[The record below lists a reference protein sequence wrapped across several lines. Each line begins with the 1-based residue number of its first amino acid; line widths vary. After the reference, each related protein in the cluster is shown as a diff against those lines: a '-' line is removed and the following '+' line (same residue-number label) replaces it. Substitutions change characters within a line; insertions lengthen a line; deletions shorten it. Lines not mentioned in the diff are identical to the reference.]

1 MDYIFPVTMGFT
13 VLILIGLG
21 VLVKHYKAYW
31 LISGYNTMSK
41 EKKKNV
47 DIEGLAKF
55 TGNMCF
61 AIGIVMILGTA
72 AISLS
77 QEILGTIIFTAFFPL
92 TVYMIIKA
100 QKYTRLVTVNPDGS
114 EMYNLSDDD
123 MTSHCCWKNDE
134 EILAYAHKKNGGD
147 GYYLMKDKTQE
158 HIKLWSDLLISD
170 GHPSYSPDGAYIITD
185 TYPDRQRVANIYC
198 IDAKNNE
205 INTIAK
211 VFAPF
216 KYDNDVRCDLHP
228 RWNHRGDKICF
239 DSVFEGNRQLY
250 IVHNVTLKN

>member
-100 QKYTRLVTVNPDGS
+100 QKYDGNNFNPDGTMKRKS
-114 EMYNLSDDD
+114 
-123 MTSHCCWKNDE
+123 K
-134 EILAYAHKKNGGD
+134 ILIWG
-147 GYYLMKDKTQE
+147 
-158 HIKLWSDLLISD
+158 
-170 GHPSYSPDGAYIITD
+170 
-185 TYPDRQRVANIYC
+185 
-198 IDAKNNE
+198 
-205 INTIAK
+205 
-211 VFAPF
+211 
-216 KYDNDVRCDLHP
+216 
-228 RWNHRGDKICF
+228 ICTF
-239 DSVFEGNRQLY
+239 RY
-250 IVHNVTLKN
+250 